1 MRDYLLSFLRGLLGL
16 EFKPKPAPTPLT
28 FDFSISL
35 ATTPYPQRQAV
46 LYENDTLRAWVVKS
60 HLTDRHAIVTHIE
73 LRTPHKRAVDS
84 ALYSLGISHIATG
97 GVFGAEVYTRTIS
110 LLDTDTLF
118 SPQEVGFVVAPPPY
132 FENYWATIERSTK

>member
-28 FDFSISL
+28 FTFSISL
-35 ATTPYPQRQAV
+35 ATTPYPQRHSV
-46 LYENDTLRAWVVKS
+46 LYDNGILRAWVVKS
-60 HLTDRHAIVTHIE
+60 HSSDRHALITHIE
-73 LRTPHKRAVDS
+73 LRTPHKRDIEK

-110 LLDTDTLF
+110 LLDTDTIF
-118 SPQEVGFVVAPPPY
+118 SPQEVGFVVAPPPH